1 MTEDNKMDECKT
13 FVNVVLYI
21 DGAAA
26 PNPGYYGSGVHGYTY
41 LLNSIGKK
49 TNNKPNK
56 YILTTLGYIESTETN
71 KYSLVPDDIIA
82 EAMANVD
89 DDPDSLNK
97 LFDDYNYG
105 LVTPNN
111 YINGYYSYSEQG
123 TNNQGEVLAFI
134 NSITDVLSTPLK
146 IKTIYVKT
154 DSSYL
159 LHIVDKVSNNFNWID
174 KVEKNI
180 DLWQQVTE
188 LYNILNQRDIKVIPI
203 KVQGH
208 STSLGNN
215 LADRL
220 AVLGSRE
227 SKINGVDNSKFL
239 IRPATKYW
247 EPNTGNY
254 WESNTGRHT
263 FLKFKQL
270 FFTKILINKN
280 GNSTYS
286 IMEYEKDMEPGRKT
300 NTALFGIIKLSTPAY
315 IVESA
320 IRTFQNNLGNLSII
334 STLDLNALYSQ
345 YNLRYFEAFKE
356 QIYWFNRRNTTMS
369 TLDELPII
377 YSIIPSGL
385 ANQAIDKMVVL
396 QTILDAYDRKD
407 SNDYTFCNVTD
418 KIYLK
423 ENKKVATLLPR
434 DTHHVVFD
442 SIEAYG
448 KQFSIPIEL
457 GVDVMS
463 RNHFKQLEK
472 EDVIVTIAVTKMSE
486 LAYRYYTIVDIKSTG
501 DIGIFCNFYSN
512 LILLQ
517 K

>member
-1 MTEDNKMDECKT
+1 MAKDKKTDETESY
-13 FVNVVLYI
+13 VNVVLYI

-41 LLNSIGKK
+41 ELNSIGKK

-56 YILTTLGYIESTETN
+56 YVPSTLGYIESIEAN
-71 KYSLVPDDIIA
+71 KFNLIPDDIIA
-82 EAMANVD
+82 EAMVNIET
-89 DDPDSLNK
+89 DPDSLNK

-111 YINGYYSYSEQG
+111 YINGYYSYTGQG

-134 NSITDVLSTPLK
+134 NSITDALSLPLK
-146 IKTIYVKT
+146 IKTIYAKT

-159 LHIVDKVSNNFNWID
+159 LHIVDKVSNNISWIG
-174 KVEKNI
+174 KVEKNV

-188 LYNILNQRDIKVIPI
+188 LYHILNQRDIKVIPI

-220 AVLGSRE
+220 AVLGSTE
-227 SKINGVDNSKFL
+227 SKINNDGNSKFVVQ
-239 IRPATKYW
+239 PATKYW
-247 EPNTGNY
+247 E
-254 WESNTGRHT
+254 SNADRHI

-270 FFTKILINKN
+270 FFTKLLINTPEH
-280 GNSTYS
+280 SSYS

-300 NTALFGIIKLSTPAY
+300 NSALFGIIKLSAQNE

-320 IRTFQNNLGNLSII
+320 IQKFQNNLGSLSII

-356 QIYWFNRRNTTMS
+356 KIYWFNRNNTSMS
-369 TLDELPII
+369 TFDEIPII
-377 YSIIPSGL
+377 YSIVPSGL

-396 QTILDAYDRKD
+396 QTILDAYN
-407 SNDYTFCNVTD
+407 SNDTKDYTFCNVTD

-423 ENKKVATLLPR
+423 EDKKVTTLLPR
-434 DTHHVVFD
+434 EIHHVLFD
-442 SIEAYG
+442 NIEAYG
-448 KQFSIPIEL
+448 KQLSIPIEL
-457 GVDVMS
+457 GVDMLS
-463 RNHFKQLEK
+463 RNHFKQIEK
-472 EDVIVTIAVTKMSE
+472 EDVVVTIVVTKMSE